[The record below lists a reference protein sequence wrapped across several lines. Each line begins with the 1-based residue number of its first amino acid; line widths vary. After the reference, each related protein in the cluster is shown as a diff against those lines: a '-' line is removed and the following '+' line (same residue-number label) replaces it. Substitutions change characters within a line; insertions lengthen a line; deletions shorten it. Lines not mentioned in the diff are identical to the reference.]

1 MGLTDRNRLG
11 SVKRRQERL
20 ERQLN
25 KQILKKERLQQKLTQ
40 QNPELHSAS
49 ATESVLDPSV
59 IEKAWQKYLHAKE
72 IYKETKEMEH
82 WRYAQ
87 ECLSEYEDVLMQK

>member
-25 KQILKKERLQQKLTQ
+25 KQILKRRAPTTKA
-40 QNPELHSAS
+40 HSTKSRTSLGVSNRISSRSFSNRKSLAKIS
-49 ATESVLDPSV
+49 ACQRNL
-59 IEKAWQKYLHAKE
+59 
-72 IYKETKEMEH
+72 
-82 WRYAQ
+82 
-87 ECLSEYEDVLMQK
+87 